1 MIRIGYDGKRAVQNF
16 TGLGNYSR
24 YVIDA
29 MQTHYPDG
37 RYCLYAPKQKE
48 NPQLTELL
56 KRSGGCTT
64 VHYPQVALWKELNA
78 LWRIGGMRTN
88 LEEDRIDLFHGLSNE
103 LPLNIHSVRGL
114 KSVVTIHDLIFLHL
128 PHCYP
133 SIDRVI
139 YDYKSRYA
147 CRRADHIIAVSECT
161 KRDIMRFYD
170 IPASKISVIYQG
182 CDSVFSR
189 QVSKEDQE
197 VVRLRYKLPEHYM
210 LSVGSIEERKNT
222 LVALQALNYL
232 PEGLHLVLVGKYTPY
247 TDKLVTYA
255 EKAGLTHRIHICHG
269 IPFADLPVI
278 YQRAD
283 TFIYPSLY
291 EGFGIPILEAL
302 NSRLPVVAATGSC
315 LEEAGGPHSLY
326 ADPHDAES
334 MAAAV
339 RETLRPDVK
348 RMMVEKGLDWASRF
362 TLKQMAEQ
370 TMSCYQEVLG
380 L

>member
-182 CDSVFSR
+182 CDSVFFR

-197 VVRLRYKLPEHYM
+197 LVRLRYKLPEHYM

-232 PEGLHLVLVGKYTPY
+232 PEDLHLVLVGKYTPY
-247 TDKLVTYA
+247 TDKLIAYA
-255 EKAGLTHRIHICHG
+255 EKAGLTHRLHICHG

-302 NSRLPVVAATGSC
+302 NSRLPVVAAIGSC

-348 RMMVEKGLDWASRF
+348 RLMVEQGLDWASRF